1 MDNIKINLTI
11 SSHQEQSGLDE
22 IQSPHDSLVWQ
33 SLNAAKKTHTHVEQ
47 TIFTYLNT
55 D

>member
-33 SLNAAKKTHTHVEQ
+33 SLNAAKKNTHMLNKP
-47 TIFTYLNT
+47 YLHI
-55 D
+55 